1 MMNKKTLILYTFLLL
16 FVVGCSSQ
24 RQLAKDSESYF
35 KKAINYFED
44 EKYSKA
50 KSYFENIVSQY
61 SGTEIAIDALYY
73 LASCEYELND
83 FDSAKQS
90 FKVYSRYSQN
100 MIKLQSARFMIC
112 LCMFELTLEHPKDQS
127 ATYEA
132 LEQLQ
137 IFIEEYPSS
146 KYDAEAADKIE
157 ELRNK
162 LALKKYEIAK
172 LYIKTDNFD
181 SAKIYLDELLGQ
193 YYDTDYA
200 DDARIAYS
208 MMYLMTD
215 GVEAASKYLLNNKQ
229 KFILESKYLEAND
242 ILENSDKK
250 LKIKKLYFLDY
261 INKIL

>member
-1 MMNKKTLILYTFLLL
+1 MGKKTTILYTFLAL
-16 FVVGCSSQ
+16 FIIGCSGQ
-24 RQLAKDSESYF
+24 RQLVKDSDSYF
-35 KKAINYFED
+35 QKAIGYFED

-50 KSYFENIVSQY
+50 KGYFENIVNQY

-83 FDSAKQS
+83 FSNAKQS
-90 FKVYSRYSQN
+90 FKVYNRYSQN
-100 MIKLQSARFMIC
+100 IKKVQSARFMIC
-112 LCMFELTLEHPKDQS
+112 MCMFELTLEYPKDQS

-137 IFIEEYPSS
+137 IFIEEYPDS
-146 KYDAEAADKIE
+146 KYDSEASEKID

-181 SAKIYLDELLGQ
+181 SAKIYLDELLSQ
-193 YYDTDYA
+193 YYDTVSA
-200 DDARIAYS
+200 DDARIAYIII
-208 MMYLMTD
+208 YLMKEEI
-215 GVEAASKYLLNNKQ
+215 GVASDYLLENKK
-229 KFILESKYLEAND
+229 KFISDDKYLEAHD
-242 ILENSDKK
+242 IIKNSDKK

-261 INKIL
+261 INKLL